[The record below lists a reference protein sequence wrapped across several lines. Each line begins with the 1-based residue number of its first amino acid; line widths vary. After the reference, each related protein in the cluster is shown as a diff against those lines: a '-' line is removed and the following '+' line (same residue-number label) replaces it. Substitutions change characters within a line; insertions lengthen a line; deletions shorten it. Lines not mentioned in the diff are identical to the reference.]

1 MNVKQTTI
9 NAYVVRAINT
19 INNDGACNYVARL
32 RTCQA
37 KVLETE
43 HFYILQSYTTCV
55 AAIHKNTHEM
65 FDFLRY
71 VYGYTATSAQ
81 HIAKF
86 ANDYGAET
94 RYTYRP

>member
-1 MNVKQTTI
+1 MKQENI
-9 NAYVVRAINT
+9 NAYVERAIRT
-19 INNDGACNYVARL
+19 INNDGDFRGIGKL

-37 KVLETE
+37 FVWETE
-43 HFYILQSYTTCV
+43 HFYILQSYATNV

-65 FDFLRY
+65 FDFLRL
-71 VYGYTATSAQ
+71 VYGYTSTSAQ

-86 ANDYGAET
+86 AHGYGAET

>member
-9 NAYVVRAINT
+9 NTYVERAINT
-19 INNDGACNYVARL
+19 INNDGALNHVARL

-43 HFYILQSYTTCV
+43 HFYILQSYNTYV

-86 ANDYGAET
+86 AHDYGAET